1 MDPLSADSSLFDD
14 TLFNDV
20 ELPLMLDP
28 QPPATTAGAELRLRA
43 IALVE
48 DGRSEDSEERNENTP
63 ALHRLE
69 AKLDLVLALC
79 ASLVA
84 QQRPPLLTLPVRWS
98 ARGLRLHW
106 PHSAGPLPAVASI
119 IVQAADWLP
128 DPVQLPASVLASQAD
143 TDGQQVW
150 LGFGP
155 LGDGLQAALE
165 RHVFRV
171 HRRQVASSRRQ
182 R

>member
-1 MDPLSADSSLFDD
+1 MDPHSADSLLFDD
-14 TLFNDV
+14 TLFNDLD
-20 ELPLMLDP
+20 LPLMLDA

-84 QQRPPLLTLPVRWS
+84 QQRPPLLKVPVRWS

-119 IVQAADWLP
+119 TVQAADWLP
-128 DPVQLPASVLASQAD
+128 DPVQLPATVLASQQEA
-143 TDGQQVW
+143 GGLLVW
-150 LGFGP
+150 LRFDA

-171 HRRQVASSRRQ
+171 HRRQVANSRRQ